1 MMRKISKYLFSSPDE
16 VGFDNY
22 LINIICFLI
31 ILFGFVGTVIN
42 FLLGFSVQLIAST
55 AIITAVFLPLYLYT
69 KIKRR
74 YGISKYF
81 IIISTLIILNFQ
93 WFQNYGSYGP
103 VSFLFVVLETFIL
116 ILLKKKQKIIFTII
130 LIVNITFLFVIEYY
144 SPLLIGKYPDE
155 FSRILDLYSGLIIFI
170 CVSIFFLNTAI
181 KYYNREQ
188 EKAKLAD
195 KFKSTFLANMSH
207 EIRTPMNGILGF
219 AGLLKNPDLNG
230 DERQNYIG
238 IIEKSGARM
247 LNIINDIVDISKIEA
262 GVMKLDIRES
272 NINEQIEYIYTFFKP
287 EVESKGMKLT
297 YINSLSAKEAT
308 IRTDREK
315 LYAILTNLVKNA
327 IKFTNA
333 GSIEFGYNHVGSQ
346 NQIKELKFYVKDT
359 GIGISR
365 NRHKAVFD
373 RFFQDDI
380 ADQEVR
386 QGAGL
391 GLSITKAYVEMLGGK
406 IWLDSKE
413 GIGSTFYFTIPY
425 IKENEIVF
433 TDRVSKENFIKAE
446 GSGLKILIAE
456 DDETS
461 EALLK
466 VMVKMFSKE
475 ILMAR
480 SGNEAVKLC
489 RDNPDID
496 LILMDIQMPEVNGY
510 EATRQIREFNKDV
523 VIVAQTA
530 YGLSG
535 DKEKAVKAGCNDYIS
550 KPIDKEDLFE
560 LIQKYFGKN
569 A

>member
-1 MMRKISKYLFSSPDE
+1 MLRKISKYLFNSPDE

-22 LINIICFLI
+22 VINIICFLI
-31 ILFGFVGTVIN
+31 ILFGFVGTIIN
-42 FLLGFSVQLIAST
+42 ILLSFSLELIVST
-55 AIITAVFLPLYLYT
+55 AIITAIFLPLYLYT
-69 KIKRR
+69 RIKRR

-81 IIISTLIILNFQ
+81 IIISTLIALNFQ

-103 VSFLFVVLETFIL
+103 VSYLFVVLETFIL
-116 ILLKKKQKIIFTII
+116 IFFKRQGKIIFTII
-130 LIVNITFLFVIEYY
+130 LVLNITTLFVLEYFY
-144 SPLLIGKYPDE
+144 PMIIGKYPDE
-155 FSRILDLYSGLIIFI
+155 FSRLLDLYSGLIIFI

-181 KYYNREQ
+181 KYYTREQ

-219 AGLLKNPDLNG
+219 ASLLKDPDLNG
-230 DERQNYIG
+230 DERQNYIS

-287 EVESKGMKLT
+287 EVESKGMRLN
-297 YINSLSAKEAT
+297 YFNSLSASEAT
-308 IRTDREK
+308 INTDREK

-333 GSIEFGYNHVGSQ
+333 GSIEFGYNHIGSQ

-365 NRHKAVFD
+365 SRHKAVFD
-373 RFFQDDI
+373 RFFQDDV
-380 ADQEVR
+380 ADQEAR

-391 GLSITKAYVEMLGGK
+391 GLSITKAYIEMLGGK
-406 IWLDSKE
+406 IWLESKE
-413 GIGSTFYFTIPY
+413 GVGSTFYFTIPY
-425 IKENEIVF
+425 NTANKIVIADMVPEENLKKTES
-433 TDRVSKENFIKAE
+433 TR
-446 GSGLKILIAE
+446 LKILIAE

-466 VMVKMFSKE
+466 VMVKLFSKE
-475 ILMAR
+475 TLIAR
-480 SGNEAVKLC
+480 SGSMAIKVC

-510 EATRQIREFNKDV
+510 EATRQIREFNKNV
-523 VIVAQTA
+523 VIIAQTA

-535 DKEKAVKAGCNDYIS
+535 DKEKAIKAGCNDYIS
-550 KPIDKEDLFE
+550 KPIDKEDL
-560 LIQKYFGKN
+560 LKLVQKYFRKN